1 MNSLPIVTP
10 EELQELLRRP
20 GPVLV
25 DFWQES
31 CAPCRA
37 LEPRLAAAL
46 EQVGRHIDAVRID
59 VDEHLDFAERFDVM
73 SLPTVLVFREG
84 AEIARLDGLIREGDV
99 LAALEN

>member
-25 DFWQES
+25 
-31 CAPCRA
+31 
-37 LEPRLAAAL
+37 
-46 EQVGRHIDAVRID
+46 
-59 VDEHLDFAERFDVM
+59 
-73 SLPTVLVFREG
+73 FREG

-99 LAALEN
+99 LALLEN